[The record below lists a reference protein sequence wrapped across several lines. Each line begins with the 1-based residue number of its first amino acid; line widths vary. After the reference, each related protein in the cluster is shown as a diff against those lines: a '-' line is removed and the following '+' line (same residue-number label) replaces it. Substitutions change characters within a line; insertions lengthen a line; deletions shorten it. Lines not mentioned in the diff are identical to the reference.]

1 MNEDSP
7 SSMVIKSCSSK
18 SELSETPTLS
28 PPQPDLG
35 LRESGENRVA
45 SQSSGKTSHQHS
57 EQPETEIEKLLKKER
72 RHLVVQL
79 DNVSEKH
86 QYLLKVNAELRKSL
100 ESERSKVSDLE
111 KELQSMV
118 AEALNKG
125 THLRQEMVDVKAQST
140 TPSKLSEVSRG
151 KGAPKSEVVL
161 LEQELERLRAECD
174 RNLVG
179 LAKAEQEKADLETRG
194 EKSRSQLSQTL
205 KESEGLKIEV
215 AQLESELESM
225 KAKLVGS
232 DEKRVEFN
240 HRLTAKEVRIGELE
254 KDLKRI
260 RIDREK
266 AVAEKDGELKD
277 VKEQLGEIQE
287 AAAAKGLEILHLRD
301 RVHNLEGGE
310 KFVKVTFDGL
320 SHLETEAKAQKQFI
334 SQRFDHILTQIGS
347 FKSYMGENLYK
358 YASDEEQ

>member
-179 LAKAEQEKADLETRG
+179 LAKAEQEKTWGR
-194 EKSRSQLSQTL
+194 Q
-205 KESEGLKIEV
+205 EV
-215 AQLESELESM
+215 A
-225 KAKLVGS
+225 AVS
-232 DEKRVEFN
+232 D
-240 HRLTAKEVRIGELE
+240 T
-254 KDLKRI
+254 
-260 RIDREK
+260 
-266 AVAEKDGELKD
+266 
-277 VKEQLGEIQE
+277 
-287 AAAAKGLEILHLRD
+287 
-301 RVHNLEGGE
+301 EG
-310 KFVKVTFDGL
+310 K
-320 SHLETEAKAQKQFI
+320 
-334 SQRFDHILTQIGS
+334 
-347 FKSYMGENLYK
+347 
-358 YASDEEQ
+358 